1 MVVMNVASAGVLLM
15 QSFHWLLVDGLAIE
29 MDVGYVPL
37 VAGCSVLWGAAIQS
51 VAGGFSL
58 CFQVALF

>member
-1 MVVMNVASAGVLLM
+1 MVVMNVASAGVLLI

-51 VAGGFSL
+51 VAGGFS
-58 CFQVALF
+58 